1 MMTMKFKRIQF
12 KGNWYQL
19 AINNNPNI
27 IHVAYDINGEFHED
41 SLSISEFI
49 LNDIEQTLR
58 FEMGLPFTQL
68 CDWCTVDDTF
78 YCTNGHHP
86 LSSFCATRKMSL
98 L

>member
-49 LNDIEQTLR
+49 NHRIEEQLR
-58 FEMGLPFTQL
+58 EYLFSN
-68 CDWCTVDDTF
+68 V
-78 YCTNGHHP
+78 H
-86 LSSFCATRKMSL
+86 
-98 L
+98 